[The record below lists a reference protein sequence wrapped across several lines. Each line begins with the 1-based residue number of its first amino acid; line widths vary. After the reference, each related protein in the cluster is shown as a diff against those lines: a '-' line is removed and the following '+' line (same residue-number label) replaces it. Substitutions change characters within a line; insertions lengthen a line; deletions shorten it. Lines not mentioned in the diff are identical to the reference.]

1 MIIQLSFHHF
11 LDYSARKIFQGIL
24 NVLSC
29 LNMVFFQKLMNNVA
43 FSFRHL
49 YHVYWFLLSCHN
61 KRPDVYKRQ
70 PVEGLKGYG
79 ADYATDKQD
88 IIEGTLGKL
97 CYDFILSLIHI

>member
-1 MIIQLSFHHF
+1 MFLSLFLKECRQILKSITFYLYLIILVFFYFSQLSDFTPIT
-11 LDYSARKIFQGIL
+11 K
-24 NVLSC
+24 
-29 LNMVFFQKLMNNVA
+29 
-43 FSFRHL
+43 
-49 YHVYWFLLSCHN
+49 
-61 KRPDVYKRQ
+61 